1 MFFKQ
6 AVRLPTLQ
14 NSCQILSG
22 ISGKAATVYPNVVQ
36 CQDTRA
42 FSSTASKR
50 KWDLYSAVCLERHPV
65 IIQPMQEIELKFY
78 NMLKK
83 IEYEKSLKCD
93 HELRVEKEEKQKES
107 SDASKEKDVHTKIS
121 IQTAQDFQDNCQ
133 EELNNF
139 KFAPTVTKFDEQNI
153 TSSLKRKLDKNLL
166 LLIHQKVG
174 DTYYWIPPQG
184 IRKEGETMRQTAERV
199 LQDTCGTNIKASFYS
214 NAPIGFYKYK
224 YPKKL
229 NDQGIYGAKIFYF
242 LAKYLDGN
250 VTSDI
255 KYQWLDDTEF
265 TNILPRGIQNSI
277 SQFMLFT

>member
-6 AVRLPTLQ
+6 AVKLPTLY

-22 ISGKAATVYPNVVQ
+22 ISGKAATIYLNVVQ

-42 FSSTASKR
+42 FSSAASIR

-83 IEYEKSLKCD
+83 IEFKKSLKCD
-93 HELRVEKEEKQKES
+93 HELRVEKEEKQKKS
-107 SDASKEKDVHTKIS
+107 KDASTKEKDVNKKIS
-121 IQTAQDFQDNCQ
+121 IQTAQDFEDNCQ
-133 EELNNF
+133 EEFNSF
-139 KFAPTVTKFDEQNI
+139 KFAPTVT
-153 TSSLKRKLDKNLL
+153 S
-166 LLIHQKVG
+166 

-199 LQDTCGTNIKASFYS
+199 LQDTCGTNIKANFYG

-224 YPKKL
+224 YPKEL

-250 VTSDI
+250 VTNDI

-265 TNILPRGIQNSI
+265 KKILPHGIQKSI